1 MIRSNIFWTTRRCL
15 NSVQEL
21 VRIFKFYLVGGLNT
35 IVSLSLYSV
44 LVLFSVSFQIALLV
58 ATMFSIFFNY
68 VTYRKFVFA
77 EADTPK
83 RLGFLLIY
91 ALVYVINV
99 TLIDVVVG
107 VGVSEIPAG
116 IAVSLATSLAM
127 FVLLKFHVFAVSRK

>member
-1 MIRSNIFWTTRRCL
+1 M
-15 NSVQEL
+15 QEL

-44 LVLFSVSFQIALLV
+44 LVLFSVSFQIALLA
-58 ATMFSIFFNY
+58 ATVFSIFFNY
-68 VTYRKFVFA
+68 ATYRTFVFA
-77 EADTPK
+77 EADKPK

-99 TLIDVVVG
+99 TLAGVVVR